1 MSITY
6 SMHTKFLLST
16 RASIALSPKN
26 QMRDTSRT
34 CDAVISRLIAPLGQ
48 GNRGIGLVSMLV
60 SLNVPIP
67 VKAAMYTWFQG
78 FHGGFYG

>member
-1 MSITY
+1 MPISL
-6 SMHTKFLLST
+6 LLSNILFT
-16 RASIALSPKN
+16 MPFSFFKN
-26 QMRDTSRT
+26 SKKMNGDTSRT

>member
-1 MSITY
+1 MPISL
-6 SMHTKFLLST
+6 LLSNILFT
-16 RASIALSPKN
+16 MPFSFFKN
-26 QMRDTSRT
+26 SKKMNGDTSRT

-78 FHGGFYG
+78 FHGGFYA